1 MKCVVEIPI
10 WYHMVLKQK
19 SKRTCVIP
27 HDYEEH
33 DCVMSS
39 NLKMGQAACFKQG
52 KFLWFFQRNWPP
64 FSILSP
70 PFIGHP
76 TETKLGS
83 GLLAAINCRPIKY
96 MYKGLKLFQ
105 ALHIGLTISLLVES
119 SSKK

>member
-1 MKCVVEIPI
+1 MVEIPI

-19 SKRTCVIP
+19 SKRTCAIP

-39 NLKMGQAACFKQG
+39 NLKMGQAACLKQG
-52 KFLWFFQRNWPP
+52 KFLWSSQRKWQP

-70 PFIGHP
+70 LFTGHP

-83 GLLAAINCRPIKY
+83 AGLLVQLIVDLLTTCIK
-96 MYKGLKLFQ
+96 
-105 ALHIGLTISLLVES
+105 A
-119 SSKK
+119 

>member
-1 MKCVVEIPI
+1 
-10 WYHMVLKQK
+10 
-19 SKRTCVIP
+19 
-27 HDYEEH
+27 
-33 DCVMSS
+33 
-39 NLKMGQAACFKQG
+39 MGQATCLKQG
-52 KFLWFFQRNWPP
+52 KFLWFSQRKWPP

-70 PFIGHP
+70 LFTGHP

-83 GLLAAINCRPIKY
+83 GLLAAINCRLINY

>member
-1 MKCVVEIPI
+1 MVEIPI

-19 SKRTCVIP
+19 SKRTCAIP

-39 NLKMGQAACFKQG
+39 NLKMGQAARLKQG
-52 KFLWFFQRNWPP
+52 KFLWSSQRKWQP

-70 PFIGHP
+70 LFTGHP

-83 GLLAAINCRPIKY
+83 AGLLAAINCRLINY
-96 MYKGLKLFQ
+96 IYKGLKLFQ

-119 SSKK
+119 SSK

>member
-1 MKCVVEIPI
+1 MVEIPI

-33 DCVMSS
+33 DCVISS
-39 NLKMGQAACFKQG
+39 NLKMGQAACLKQ
-52 KFLWFFQRNWPP
+52 FLWFSQRKWPP
-64 FSILSP
+64 FSILP
-70 PFIGHP
+70 PLFTGHP

-83 GLLAAINCRPIKY
+83 GLLAAINCRFIT
-96 MYKGLKLFQ
+96 YKGLKLFQ
-105 ALHIGLTISLLVES
+105 ALHIRLTISLLVES

>member
-1 MKCVVEIPI
+1 MKCGFTLI
-10 WYHMVLKQK
+10 WYYMVLKQK
-19 SKRTCVIP
+19 SKGTCVIP
-27 HDYEEH
+27 HDYEDH

-39 NLKMGQAACFKQG
+39 NLKMGQAVCLKQRR
-52 KFLWFFQRNWPP
+52 FLWCSQRKLPP
-64 FSILSP
+64 LSILSP
-70 PFIGHP
+70 LFTGHP

-83 GLLAAINCRPIKY
+83 GLLDAINCRLINY